1 MGLVRGWSALSPQQR
16 PARPCRCPLRPARRV
31 PGTGATGTKVATDS
45 AESIR
50 TTPLGGEM
58 QATGPQRAGGC
69 GRENPGAQCPMPGHR
84 GTGIL
89 SWRCSVRVWDWG
101 SRCGVTEKGVFGHP
115 PQGGGSMK
123 RIIAGLGLTLGL
135 MFVVS
140 HRLAPP
146 RPSVVLADD
155 QRRRQHRRQAT
166 VGPRRSL
173 RPRWPEHDRERLP
186 TTPYTPIRRTTPR

>member
-58 QATGPQRAGGC
+58 PATGPQRAGGC
-69 GRENPGAQCPMPGHR
+69 GRANPGAQCPDIGAPGSSL
-84 GTGIL
+84 GAVPCEFGI
-89 SWRCSVRVWDWG
+89 
-101 SRCGVTEKGVFGHP
+101 GVLGVASLEKGVFGHP
-115 PQGGGSMK
+115 PQGGSSMK
-123 RIIAGLGLTLGL
+123 RIIAALGLTLGL
-135 MFVVS
+135 MFVLS
-140 HRLAPP
+140 HRLARP
-146 RPSVVLADD
+146 RPAVVLADD
-155 QRRRQHRRQAT
+155 HRRRLRSTTSA

-173 RPRWPEHDRERLP
+173 RPRRPASVTASDCRRPRVAP
-186 TTPYTPIRRTTPR
+186 TRTTTSR